1 MALNGYYNR
10 FNSEKKYIKALFVAG
25 QGLQSAELNEIQDFN
40 LEALKKIGNALFADG
55 DVISGCTC
63 VIDQETG
70 LTKVEGGSVYLN
82 GLIRD
87 VRDGEFTI
95 PVDTSVRIGIYYR
108 EKTITSLED
117 ASLRNPALGTRGYQE
132 DGAAR
137 LQYLTE
143 WGYQVPGSQDDEEKG
158 KFYTIYNVENG
169 VLVQKAPAPQLEA
182 VNSALARYDN
192 ESNGSYVVNG
202 MKVTCVSA
210 TEMEQVFSV
219 GEGKAH
225 VSGYEIELPHALR
238 SVFDTEIDFQ
248 LTTSDPYVFE
258 PGSDG
263 SMTIRLN
270 YTPLAEVKSV
280 DITAEKT
287 INLSHGSYSGC
298 LDPIPNQS
306 VLQIIEIKQGATIY
320 KEGSDYKLTQ
330 GQVDWSPL
338 GDEPA
343 PGSNYT
349 ITYQYRTQIEPTD
362 VTDTGFKISGAVS
375 GTLVLV
381 TYTWKMPRYDVLT
394 IDGDGIVRK
403 IKGLAHPWSPSVPKV
418 PSGQLSLATILQTWE
433 TGKKPNVENN
443 AIRAVLMADL
453 ENMQNQIQNLYYLIA
468 QEQLKNDANA
478 SDPAAK
484 KGIFVDPFFDD
495 DMRDQG
501 ETQTAAIVDQKLVL
515 PIDTDITE
523 HARDQEVYL
532 LPYELEAVVT
542 QEQRTGWMKV
552 NPYNAF
558 DPIPADLKLNLN
570 VDSWTEYDTQWLSPQ
585 TNYYYY
591 YRTFYYSSYSY
602 TQSLGTTTRSQ
613 PYMRSIKQKF
623 SIDGFRSGERL
634 EKFVFNGVSITATEA

>member
-10 FNSEKKYIKALFVAG
+10 FNREKKYMKALFVAG
-25 QGLQSAELNEIQDFN
+25 QGLQSAELNEIQEFN
-40 LEALKKIGNALFADG
+40 LEALRKIGNALFADG

-70 LTKVEGGSVYLN
+70 LTKVEAGSIYLN

-95 PVDTSVRIGIYYR
+95 PVDTSVRIGIYQIALKNILCFSLFCRFRLCKPFACLFESDLAIYYR

-132 DGAAR
+132 EGAAR

-143 WGYQVPGSQDDEEKG
+143 WSYQVPGAQDDEEKG

-192 ESNGSYVVNG
+192 ESNGSYVVND

-210 TEMEQVFSV
+210 TETEQIFSV

-225 VSGYEIELPHALR
+225 ISGYEIELPHALR
-238 SVFDTEIDFQ
+238 SVFDTEIDYQ
-248 LTTSDPYVFE
+248 LTVSDPYVFE

-280 DITAEKT
+280 DIAAEKT

-306 VLQIIEIKQGATIY
+306 VLQIIEIKQGVTIY
-320 KEGSDYKLTQ
+320 KEGTDYKLTQ

-403 IKGLAHPWSPSVPKV
+403 L
-418 PSGQLSLATILQTWE
+418 
-433 TGKKPNVENN
+433 
-443 AIRAVLMADL
+443 
-453 ENMQNQIQNLYYLIA
+453 
-468 QEQLKNDANA
+468 
-478 SDPAAK
+478 
-484 KGIFVDPFFDD
+484 
-495 DMRDQG
+495 
-501 ETQTAAIVDQKLVL
+501 
-515 PIDTDITE
+515 
-523 HARDQEVYL
+523 
-532 LPYELEAVVT
+532 
-542 QEQRTGWMKV
+542 
-552 NPYNAF
+552 
-558 DPIPADLKLNLN
+558 
-570 VDSWTEYDTQWLSPQ
+570 
-585 TNYYYY
+585 
-591 YRTFYYSSYSY
+591 
-602 TQSLGTTTRSQ
+602 
-613 PYMRSIKQKF
+613 
-623 SIDGFRSGERL
+623 
-634 EKFVFNGVSITATEA
+634 